1 MVHRLLPD
9 GRMVKEEP
17 PPSKAVIDI
26 PMCADDV
33 AGDVLR
39 SGVAILPGKNLLYTQ
54 PVFSNF

>member
-1 MVHRLLPD
+1 MVHRVLPD

-17 PPSKAVIDI
+17 PPSKPVLDI

-39 SGVAILPGKNLLYTQ
+39 SGVAILPGKNLYTT
-54 PVFSNF
+54 